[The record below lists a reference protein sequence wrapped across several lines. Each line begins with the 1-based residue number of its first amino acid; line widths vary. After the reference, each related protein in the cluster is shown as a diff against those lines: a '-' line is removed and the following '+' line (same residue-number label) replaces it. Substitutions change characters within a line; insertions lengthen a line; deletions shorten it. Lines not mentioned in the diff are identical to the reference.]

1 MGQQI
6 QINNIGHIQFSFSS
20 FAPFSSR
27 TKTNEGF
34 LRLQL
39 KRKERPAYSSVVS
52 VESLRG
58 FLCGHL
64 YLAGERPTLS
74 KSACLFF
81 SPLLIIVTAR
91 HTRPSFYIFLWGL
104 RQRTKHQQ
112 SERKKQKNQMWP
124 II

>member
-6 QINNIGHIQFSFSS
+6 QINNIGHIHFSFSS

-27 TKTNEGF
+27 TKTNKGF

-64 YLAGERPTLS
+64 YLAGERPTVS

-81 SPLLIIVTAR
+81 SPLLIIVTCQVYAAVIL
-91 HTRPSFYIFLWGL
+91 HLSLGA
-104 RQRTKHQQ
+104 QTKNKTPTV
-112 SERKKQKNQMWP
+112 RKEEKKNQMWP